1 MFCHVPLPG
10 HPLCHIPP
18 KSIYYAIVRL
28 PHGQLELY
36 HAFVDISTL
45 DSDSLRTIEKYER
58 KSKIFKMRKSK
69 LMTETKNMEVDFHKV
84 PDEKKSLEP
93 RNILNDRSCEV
104 DTNNLFEITLFQNTP
119 SYSI

>member
-1 MFCHVPLPG
+1 MT
-10 HPLCHIPP
+10 IPNKLYNL
-18 KSIYYAIVRL
+18 KSKNSNPA
-28 PHGQLELY
+28 HGKLELY

-104 DTNNLFEITLFQNTP
+104 DTNNLFKITLFQNTP

>member
-1 MFCHVPLPG
+1 MT
-10 HPLCHIPP
+10 IPNKLYNL
-18 KSIYYAIVRL
+18 KSKNSKL
-28 PHGQLELY
+28 LHGQLELY

-45 DSDSLRTIEKYER
+45 DSNSLRTIEKYER

-104 DTNNLFEITLFQNTP
+104 DTDNLFEITLFQNTP

>member
-1 MFCHVPLPG
+1 
-10 HPLCHIPP
+10 
-18 KSIYYAIVRL
+18 
-28 PHGQLELY
+28 
-36 HAFVDISTL
+36 
-45 DSDSLRTIEKYER
+45 
-58 KSKIFKMRKSK
+58 
-69 LMTETKNMEVDFHKV
+69 MTETKNMEVDFHKV